1 MIAHNGQNYQWLLN
15 GQPIQQDTG
24 DAIVIGMSGTYMV
37 EAWAS
42 SICPEQSAPYV
53 ILGINNLQETGYLE
67 VFPNPVSDQVN
78 FNFKTISVGVV
89 YISVY
94 DITGRKIFETM
105 KNEQDNIIDLSNIGE
120 GAYIYSITNTAGTLI
135 YNGKLIVER

>member
-1 MIAHNGQNYQWLLN
+1 M
-15 GQPIQQDTG
+15 
-24 DAIVIGMSGTYMV
+24 
-37 EAWAS
+37 
-42 SICPEQSAPYV
+42 